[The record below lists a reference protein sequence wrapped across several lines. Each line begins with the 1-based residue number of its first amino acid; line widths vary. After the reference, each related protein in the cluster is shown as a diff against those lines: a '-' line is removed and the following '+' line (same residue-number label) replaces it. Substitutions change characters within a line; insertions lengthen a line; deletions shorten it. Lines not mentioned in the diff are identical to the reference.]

1 MSEARP
7 FDLEAEVR
15 DLCARRDI
23 QAAHFR
29 YMRGQDRLL
38 PDLQRSA
45 FHDDAWDDC
54 GLMAGPAT
62 EFVDFAQGFLGD
74 FTSSQHLTGQMDIQ
88 VDGAVAHGEIYFLAQ
103 HRLTEDGVEKD
114 LFVAGRY
121 IDRYECRDGE
131 WRIAKRKEL
140 IDWARTD
147 PASDSFLAQAGL
159 PQGALGARGAA
170 DFSMIRAYP
179 D

>member
-1 MSEARP
+1 MKP

-45 FHDDAWDDC
+45 FHADAWDDC
-54 GLMAGPAT
+54 GIMAGPYT
-62 EFVDFAQGFLGD
+62 EFVDFAQGLLAG
-74 FTSSQHLTGQMDIQ
+74 FTSSQHLTGQMDIT
-88 VDGAVAHGEIYFLAQ
+88 VEGDVAHGEIYFIAQ
-103 HRLTEDGVEKD
+103 HRIVEDGEDKD

-121 IDRYECRDGE
+121 IDRYECRDGD
-131 WRIAKRKEL
+131 WRIARRKEL

-147 PASDSFLAQAGL
+147 KASDSFLASAAV
-159 PQGALGARGAA
+159 PADAMGARGEA
-170 DFSMIRAYP
+170 DFSTHRRWPA
-179 D
+179 